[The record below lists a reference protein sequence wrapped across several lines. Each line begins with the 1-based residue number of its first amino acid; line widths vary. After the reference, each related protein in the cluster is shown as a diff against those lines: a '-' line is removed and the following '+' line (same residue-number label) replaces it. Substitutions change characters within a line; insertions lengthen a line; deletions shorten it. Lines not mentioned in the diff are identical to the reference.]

1 MVFDWNPI
9 DPESLE
15 NKEIKYFKKMNKLL
29 KTKIITNL
37 IKSNNPL
44 SSDSSFS
51 IEENIIKLNMDDD
64 KLEQKSGSV
73 KLSRI

>member
-1 MVFDWNPI
+1 
-9 DPESLE
+9 
-15 NKEIKYFKKMNKLL
+15 MNKLL
-29 KTKIITNL
+29 KTKTNL

-73 KLSRI
+73 KLSRIQSEHSIENILNSNIQ

>member
-1 MVFDWNPI
+1 
-9 DPESLE
+9 
-15 NKEIKYFKKMNKLL
+15 MNKLL
-29 KTKIITNL
+29 KTKTNL

-64 KLEQKSGSV
+64 KSEQKSGSV
-73 KLSRI
+73 ELSRIQSENSIDNILNSNIQ